1 MLDATRSMAR
11 LPRLAR
17 LVMLAALA
25 ALGGA
30 ALGAGLATLG
40 NEPAPRAAEVATT
53 SERAASTTGRTTAR
67 TTARTT
73 GRTTA
78 SAAGSLPRVAILS
91 AVLHPA
97 AGLSGQARQR
107 ARLSVGVNVTNR
119 SDRTITLRRPELVA
133 GATVRVDPNAAAA
146 AAGLLRPIAARS
158 SARGVLRFETAGA
171 VTERLT
177 STQRATLRIGNRTVA
192 LRIRIGNRAAPTQ

>member
-1 MLDATRSMAR
+1 MLDTTRSMAR

-17 LVMLAALA
+17 LLMLAALA

-30 ALGAGLATLG
+30 AVGAGLATLG
-40 NEPAPRAAEVATT
+40 NEPAPRTADIATT
-53 SERAASTTGRTTAR
+53 AQRTAATTAR
-67 TTARTT
+67 TTASVAETR
-73 GRTTA
+73 A
-78 SAAGSLPRVAILS
+78 RVAILS

-97 AGLSGQARQR
+97 AGLSGQARRR

-119 SDRTITLRRPELVA
+119 SDRSITLRRPELLA

-177 STQRATLRIGNRTVA
+177 STQRATLRIGGRTVA